1 MKQEIPIFFAVD
13 DTYIPFLAVTI
24 QSLSENINKKN
35 LYKLIILYTS
45 INDDNQKEIKKYE
58 NDNMKIEFVNV
69 QNNLDKLESKLL
81 IRDYYS
87 NATYYR
93 ALIPNLYPGYGKVL
107 YLDADIVIM
116 DDIAKLYNK
125 NINNYLIAGVSS
137 KQGFSRYKEFQEY
150 AEKVIG
156 VSSYK
161 KYINTGIML
170 MNLKELRR
178 INFEEKFLH
187 LLENV
192 KYVFAQDQ
200 DYFNRICK
208 GRIKYLNRC
217 WNASASLYNKQNAKI
232 LHYTIYK
239 PWYSI
244 DTLNSEYFWKFAKKT
259 VFYDYIYR
267 LHNEESKLKG
277 DKSLQ
282 ECRRIA
288 KQEADCVGNG

>member
-13 DTYIPFLAVTI
+13 DAYIPFLVVTI
-24 QSLSENINKKN
+24 QSLSENISNNN
-35 LYKLIILYTS
+35 LYRLRILYTS
-45 INDDNQKEIKKYE
+45 ISEDNQSEIKKYE
-58 NDNMKIEFVNV
+58 NDNIKIEFVNV
-69 QNNLDKLESKLL
+69 QNNLDRLEGNLL
-81 IRDYYS
+81 TRDYYS

-93 ALIPNLYPGYGKVL
+93 VLIPNLYPEYDKVL
-107 YLDADIVIM
+107 YLDADIVVL

-125 NINNYLIAGVSS
+125 SIGNYLIAGVSEHWFD
-137 KQGFSRYKEFQEY
+137 KYRELQEY

-161 KYINTGIML
+161 KYINAGIML
-170 MNLKELRR
+170 MNLKELRES
-178 INFEEKFLH
+178 NFEEKFIH

-208 GRIKYLNRC
+208 GRIKYLNEC
-217 WNASASLYNKQNAKI
+217 WNASGYIYDKSNPKI
-232 LHYTIYK
+232 VHYTVYK
-239 PWYSI
+239 PWQLI
-244 DTLNSEYFWKFAKKT
+244 DMPNSGYFWKYAKKT
-259 VFYDYIYR
+259 FFYDYIYG

-277 DKSLQ
+277 EKSLQ
-282 ECRRIA
+282 EFRRIA

>member
-13 DTYIPFLAVTI
+13 DAYIPFLAVTI
-24 QSLSENINKKN
+24 QSLSENINNKN
-35 LYKLIILYTS
+35 LYKLRILYTS
-45 INDDNQKEIKKYE
+45 INQENQNEIKKYE
-58 NDNMKIEFVNV
+58 NDNIKIEFVNV
-69 QNNLDKLESKLL
+69 QNNLEKLEGNLL
-81 IRDYYS
+81 TRDYYS

-93 ALIPNLYPGYGKVL
+93 VLIPNLYPEYDKVL
-107 YLDADIVIM
+107 YLDADIVIL

-125 NINNYLIAGVSS
+125 NIGNYLIAGVSEHWFD
-137 KQGFSRYKEFQEY
+137 QYRELQEY

-161 KYINTGIML
+161 KYINAGIML
-170 MNLKELRR
+170 MNLKKLRELK
-178 INFEEKFLH
+178 FEEKFIH

-208 GRIKYLNRC
+208 GRIKYLKEY
-217 WNASASLYNKQNAKI
+217 WNASGYIYDKTNPKI
-232 LHYTIYK
+232 IHYTVYK
-239 PWYSI
+239 PWQLI
-244 DTLNSEYFWKFAKKT
+244 DMPNSEYFWKFAKKT
-259 VFYDYIYR
+259 VFYDYIYG

-277 DKSLQ
+277 NQSLQ
-282 ECRRIA
+282 EFRRIA

>member
-13 DTYIPFLAVTI
+13 DAYIPFLAVTI

-35 LYKLIILYTS
+35 LYKLRILYTN
-45 INDDNQKEIKKYE
+45 INQENQNKIKKYE
-58 NDNMKIEFVNV
+58 NDNIKIEFVNV
-69 QNNLDKLESKLL
+69 QNNLEKLEGNLL
-81 IRDYYS
+81 TRDYYS

-93 ALIPNLYPGYGKVL
+93 VLIPNLYPQYDKVL
-107 YLDADIVIM
+107 YLDADIVIL
-116 DDIAKLYNK
+116 DDIAKLYHK
-125 NINNYLIAGVSS
+125 NISNYLIAGVSEHWFD
-137 KQGFSRYKEFQEY
+137 KYRELQEY

-161 KYINTGIML
+161 KYINAGIML
-170 MNLKELRR
+170 MNLKELRN
-178 INFEEKFLH
+178 INFEEKFVH

-208 GRIKYLNRC
+208 GRIKYLNEY
-217 WNASASLYNKQNAKI
+217 WNAGGYIYNKRNPKI
-232 LHYTIYK
+232 VHYTVYK
-239 PWYSI
+239 PWQLI
-244 DTLNSEYFWKFAKKT
+244 DMPNSEYFWKYAKKT
-259 VFYDYIYR
+259 VFYDYIYG
-267 LHNEESKLKG
+267 LHNEDSKIKG

-282 ECRRIA
+282 EFRRIA

>member
-13 DTYIPFLAVTI
+13 DAYIPFLAVTI
-24 QSLSENINKKN
+24 QSLSENIDSKN
-35 LYKLIILYTS
+35 EYIIRILYTN
-45 INDDNQKEIKKYE
+45 INQENQNEIKKYE
-58 NDNMKIEFVNV
+58 NDNIKIEFVNV
-69 QNNLDKLESKLL
+69 QNNLEKLERNLL

-93 ALIPNLYPGYGKVL
+93 VLIPNLYPEYDKVL
-107 YLDADIVIM
+107 YLDADIVIL

-125 NINNYLIAGVSS
+125 NISNYLIAGVSEHW
-137 KQGFSRYKEFQEY
+137 FDRYRELQEY

-161 KYINTGIML
+161 KYINAGIML
-170 MNLKELRR
+170 MNLKELRESK
-178 INFEEKFLH
+178 FEEKFIH

-208 GRIKYLNRC
+208 GRIKYLNEC
-217 WNASASLYNKQNAKI
+217 WNASGYIYDKSNPKI
-232 LHYTIYK
+232 IHYTVYK
-239 PWYSI
+239 PWQLI
-244 DTLNSEYFWKFAKKT
+244 DMPNSEYFWKYAKKT
-259 VFYDYIYR
+259 VFYDYIYG

-282 ECRRIA
+282 EFRRIA
-288 KQEADCVGNG
+288 KQEADCVGNV

>member
-1 MKQEIPIFFAVD
+1 ME
-13 DTYIPFLAVTI
+13 
-24 QSLSENINKKN
+24 
-35 LYKLIILYTS
+35 
-45 INDDNQKEIKKYE
+45 
-58 NDNMKIEFVNV
+58 
-69 QNNLDKLESKLL
+69 KLERNLL

-93 ALIPNLYPGYGKVL
+93 VLIPNLYPEYDKVL
-107 YLDADIVIM
+107 YLDADIVIL

-125 NINNYLIAGVSS
+125 RINDYLIAGVSEHW
-137 KQGFSRYKEFQEY
+137 FDRYRELQEY

-161 KYINTGIML
+161 KYINAGIML
-170 MNLKELRR
+170 MNLKELRELK
-178 INFEEKFLH
+178 FEEKFIH

-208 GRIKYLNRC
+208 GRIKYLNEC
-217 WNASASLYNKQNAKI
+217 WNASGYIYDKRNPKI
-232 LHYTIYK
+232 IHYTVYK
-239 PWYSI
+239 PWQLI
-244 DTLNSEYFWKFAKKT
+244 DMPNSEYFWKYAKKT
-259 VFYDYIYR
+259 VFYDYIYG

-282 ECRRIA
+282 EFRRIA